1 MKAGGTM
8 LGHIGI
14 TLFQRARG
22 ISGFSSILIPP
33 KLPGPCYYFV
43 AQCLVRM
50 QLIFDVRNGRYI
62 IAIVLGGNTL
72 MIGKIWE
79 VWGVWFEN
87 WIKVQ
92 EPESK

>member
-1 MKAGGTM
+1 VSTITSGWLGRKVLTGSSALALTARPMKAGGTM

-50 QLIFDVRNGRYI
+50 QLIFDVRIDMLKKI
-62 IAIVLGGNTL
+62 ILL
-72 MIGKIWE
+72 Y
-79 VWGVWFEN
+79 
-87 WIKVQ
+87 
-92 EPESK
+92 